1 MDKINFM
8 DKKLP
13 EFLVN
18 CANSGMSGYEGG
30 MNGVIHVGSEI
41 FGAGLWFEVG
51 LKVGVGLKFH
61 MGQNVHA
68 LTWII
73 FRVFT
78 D

>member
-1 MDKINFM
+1 MNKINFI

-13 EFLVN
+13 EFVVN
-18 CANSGMSGYEGG
+18 CPNSGMRGYVGR
-30 MNGVIHVGSEI
+30 MNQVSDMGSEI

-51 LKVGVGLKFH
+51 LKFGVGLKFH
-61 MGQNVHA
+61 MGQNVHG

-73 FRVFT
+73 FRVFI